1 MRHLSQYQCYVDSTY
16 LSQNKNQM
24 NHLRFI
30 KKEGV
35 IMVFFLHWKFC
46 GVLIKLLHAGYYE
59 LRYSRLDYV
68 LTQRIA

>member
-1 MRHLSQYQCYVDSTY
+1 
-16 LSQNKNQM
+16 M

-30 KKEGV
+30 KKDGV
-35 IMVFFLHWKFC
+35 IVVFSYIGNFF
-46 GVLIKLLHAGYYE
+46 GVFIKLLHAGYYE